1 MFLKKGVKEF
11 PASSLVWKRYAP
23 INNTLMFSLEG
34 INVEYIEESTFE
46 FDIKLKSEEPILR
59 TVKII
64 HVRPYEQMKFI
75 RDYVK
80 NQKPFFEI
88 EIDDLFFR
96 DLRENFQI
104 NVYWWVLQK
113 K

>member
-1 MFLKKGVKEF
+1 
-11 PASSLVWKRYAP
+11 
-23 INNTLMFSLEG
+23 
-34 INVEYIEESTFE
+34 
-46 FDIKLKSEEPILR
+46 
-59 TVKII
+59 
-64 HVRPYEQMKFI
+64 MKFI